1 MKKWKHRGV
10 WLLVLAAGLGLVLF
24 PGEVTDAAKGAIQQ
38 CLELIIPSLFPF
50 LVLSSLVIALGGGET
65 LGRRLSPLMGPL
77 FQVSGCGAAALMLG
91 LVGGYP
97 VGARTVRE
105 LYDEGLCS
113 REDCGRLLLFCNN
126 CGPAFLLSTAGV
138 AVLGSARAGWLLWL
152 GHCIA
157 AFGVGILFRFS
168 GKQKGPSLPPPH
180 RPRPALSTALISA
193 VTGGAKSALQL
204 SAFVVA
210 FAVLIRLL
218 TVSRVLIALSHF
230 LHLLLAP
237 LGFSLSGCSTL
248 LTGGLEMTRGI
259 LSLSGQSPTPAILA
273 LAAFLL
279 GWGGF
284 SVHCQTLAV
293 LEGSGLPFSR
303 YLLGKLCHGLLAALV
318 TYSLALIF
326 PEQPEIVTVSYI
338 APAAHNLLPALVGC
352 AWLGILGLCLRG
364 RKKGGNISANPL

>member
-1 MKKWKHRGV
+1 MGKWKSRGI
-10 WLLVLAAGLGLVLF
+10 WLLVLGVGLGLVLF
-24 PGEVTDAAKGAIQQ
+24 PAEVTDAAKGAIQQ

-50 LVLSSLVIALGGGET
+50 LVLSSLVISLGGGEV
-65 LGRRLSPLMGPL
+65 LGRWLSPLMGPL
-77 FQVSGCGAAALMLG
+77 FRVSGCGATALILG

-97 VGARTVRE
+97 VGARTGRE

-113 REDCGRLLLFCNN
+113 REDCNQLLLFCNN

-138 AVLGSARAGWLLWL
+138 AVLGSPRAGWLLWL

-157 AFGVGILFRFS
+157 AFGVEILFRFFVKS
-168 GKQKGPSLPPPH
+168 DGASRPPVT
-180 RPRPALSTALISA
+180 RPRPSMPSALISA
-193 VTGGAKSALQL
+193 ITGGAKSALQL

-210 FAVLIRLL
+210 FAILIRLL
-218 TVSRVLIALSHF
+218 TVSRILVSAATL

-237 LGFSLSGCSTL
+237 LGFSLSGCTTL
-248 LTGGLEMTRGI
+248 LTGGLEMVRGV
-259 LSLSGQSPTPAILA
+259 LSLSGQSPTPAILG

-279 GWGGF
+279 AWGGF

-293 LEGSGLPFSR
+293 LEGSGLSFSR

-318 TYSLALIF
+318 TYGLALVF
-326 PEQPEIVTVSYI
+326 PQQPEIVTVSYT
-338 APAAHNLLPALVGC
+338 APAANYLLPILVGS
-352 AWLGILGLCLRG
+352 AWLVILGLCLLL

>member
-1 MKKWKHRGV
+1 MGKWKRRGV
-10 WLLVLAAGLGLVLF
+10 WTLVLAAGLGLAAF
-24 PGEVTDAAKGAIQQ
+24 PAEAGEAAGGAIRQ
-38 CLELIIPSLFPF
+38 CLELVIPSLFPF
-50 LVLSSLVIALGGGET
+50 LVLSSLVVSLGGGEA
-65 LGRRLSPLMGPL
+65 LGRRLSPLMAPL
-77 FQVSGCGAAALMLG
+77 FRVSGCGATALVLG

-105 LYDEGLCS
+105 LYDRGLCS
-113 REDCGRLLLFCNN
+113 REECGRLLLFCNN

-138 AVLGSARAGWLLWL
+138 SVLGSPRAGWLLWL
-152 GHCIA
+152 GHCLA

-168 GKQKGPSLPPPH
+168 GGWEESSRAPA
-180 RPRPALSTALISA
+180 PRPQPRLSSALITA
-193 VTGGAKSALQL
+193 VTGGARAALQL

-218 TVSRVLIALSHF
+218 AVSRILSAAAGL

-237 LGFSLSGCSTL
+237 LGLSLSGCSTL

-259 LSLSGQSPTPAILA
+259 LSLSGQSPTPAVLG

-303 YLLGKLCHGLLAALV
+303 YLLGKLCHGLLAALI
-318 TYSLALIF
+318 TYGLGLVF
-326 PEQPEIVTVSYI
+326 PESPEIVTVAYI
-338 APAAHNLLPALVGC
+338 PPAASSLLPVLVGS
-352 AWLGILGLCLRG
+352 AWLGILWLCLRG
-364 RKKGGNISANPL
+364 RKKGGNISADPL

>member
-1 MKKWKHRGV
+1 MGKWKRRGV
-10 WLLVLAAGLGLVLF
+10 WLLVIAAGLGLVLF
-24 PGEVTDAAKGAIQQ
+24 PAEAADAAKGAIQQ

-50 LVLSSLVIALGGGET
+50 LVLSSLVISLGGGEA

-77 FQVSGCGAAALMLG
+77 FRVSGCGAAALMLG

-113 REDCGRLLLFCNN
+113 REECGRLLLFCNN

-138 AVLGSARAGWLLWL
+138 AVLGSPRAGWLLWL
-152 GHCIA
+152 GHCLA
-157 AFGVGILFRFS
+157 AFGVGILFRFL
-168 GKQKGPSLPPPH
+168 GKSDGPSVPLPRRSQTPLSA
-180 RPRPALSTALISA
+180 ALVSA
-193 VTGGAKSALQL
+193 VTGGAKSALQI

-218 TVSRVLIALSHF
+218 TVSRVLIAAAKL
-230 LHLLLAP
+230 LHLFLAP

-259 LSLSGQSPTPAILA
+259 LSLSGQSPTPAVLA

-279 GWGGF
+279 GWGGC
-284 SVHCQTLAV
+284 SVHFQTLAV

-303 YLLGKLCHGLLAALV
+303 YLLGKLCHGLLAALA
-318 TYSLALIF
+318 TYGLALLF
-326 PEQPEIVTVSYI
+326 PARPEIVTVSYV
-338 APAAHNLLPALVGC
+338 APAAGSLLPLLVGG
-352 AWLGILGLCLRG
+352 AWLGIVGLCLRG
-364 RKKGGNISANPL
+364 RKKGGNIPSNSV